1 MQEVAANQKLFV
13 NLLNQLRQ
21 QIKFHFEIPQ
31 LTDS

>member
-13 NLLNQLRQ
+13 NLLNQLQ